1 LEGENMNIVFM
12 GTPEFAVSSLK
23 TLINNY
29 NVIGV
34 FTQPD
39 KPKGRGNRVT
49 TSPIKDVALENNI
62 KVYQPKSLRKDHEVI
77 QELKDLKPDYIIVV
91 AYGQI
96 LSKEVLDI
104 PKYACINLH
113 ASLLPKYRGAA
124 PINWAIINGEKISG
138 NTSMLMDVGLDTGDM
153 LLKQHVDIDENMTAG
168 QLHDILKDMGG
179 ELLVKTIDGYTKEEI
194 KGIKQEDTNS
204 CYASM
209 LDKNLAKINW
219 EKSSDKI
226 HDLIRG
232 LNPWPV
238 AYTQY
243 KEHIMKIYS
252 SLTLDKTSEKEV
264 GTILKV
270 SDEGIEV
277 VCGEKVILLTSIQF
291 PGKKVLLVKDYLRGN
306 DIEVGYVLK

>member
-1 LEGENMNIVFM
+1 MNIVFM
-12 GTPEFAVSSLK
+12 GTPEFAVPSLK
-23 TLINNY
+23 ILIKNF

-39 KPKGRGNRVT
+39 KPKGRGNKVT
-49 TSPIKDVALENNI
+49 ISPIKEVALENNI
-62 KVYQPKSLRKDHEVI
+62 KVYQPKSLRKDTEII
-77 QELKDLKPDYIIVV
+77 QELKDLDPDYIIVV

-96 LSKEVLDI
+96 LSKEVLNI

-124 PINWAIINGEKISG
+124 PINWAIINGETVSG

-153 LLKQHVDIDENMTAG
+153 LLKQQVDIEENMTAG
-168 QLHDILKDMGG
+168 ELHDILKDIGG
-179 ELLVKTIDGYTKEEI
+179 ELLIKTIEGYSKKEI
-194 KGIKQEDTNS
+194 KSIKQEDSET

-209 LDKNLAKINW
+209 LDKKLAKINW
-219 EKSSDKI
+219 EKSAKEI

-238 AYTQY
+238 SYTEY
-243 KEHIMKIYS
+243 KEQIMKIYS
-252 SLTLDKTSEKEV
+252 SKTLDKTSEKEA

-270 SDEGIEV
+270 NDEGIEV
-277 VCGEKVILLTSIQF
+277 SCGEKVILLTSIQF

-306 DIEVGYVLK
+306 TIEEGYVLK